1 MIIKKLKSSIKLHC
15 FLASTLLLVC
25 SISNACP
32 TFAAPKICDTG
43 APSEVKTASGC
54 GSGSNNELSDS
65 IVAILN
71 GVIGFI
77 SIVAVAVIVV
87 GGINYMTSAGDTEK
101 VKRARNTI
109 LYAGIGLV
117 ICALAFAIVNFV
129 VGTIL
134 KQDSSGNSPGGTNQ
148 SQNQTT

>member
-1 MIIKKLKSSIKLHC
+1 MIIKKLKSSIKLHY

-32 TFAAPKICDTG
+32 TFAAPKICNTD
-43 APSEVKTASGC
+43 APSEIRTASGC
-54 GSGSNNELSDS
+54 DGGSNNELSDS

-71 GVIGFI
+71 GIIGFI
-77 SIVAVAVIVV
+77 GIVAVVVIVI

-101 VKRARNTI
+101 VKKARNTI
-109 LYAGIGLV
+109 LYAGIGLI

-129 VGTIL
+129 IGNIIY
-134 KQDSSGNSPGGTNQ
+134 QNSSNNP
-148 SQNQTT
+148 